1 MDPISTSESSRIL
14 RHSVPIIP
22 DKYEENGPP
31 FQSSIFIRDRDCEML
46 AENSP
51 CLTCHETEQSLIKSK
66 ERSDKKTL
74 EPVKNKAPLSVSGK
88 SRLVATIQQQ
98 HLVCKQLEN
107 RLPDLEKKIVK
118 NGVSVDETNGKGYFI
133 HSS

>member
-1 MDPISTSESSRIL
+1 M
-14 RHSVPIIP
+14 PIIP

-51 CLTCHETEQSLIKSK
+51 GLTCHETEQSLIKSK

-74 EPVKNKAPLSVSGK
+74 ELVKNKAPLSVSGK

-107 RLPDLEKKIVK
+107 RLPDLEKEIVK
-118 NGVSVDETNGKGYFI
+118 NRVSVDETNGKGYFI